1 MSKLTKNDAYCVV
14 YGEYDEEKDKEL
26 FRCPREAEETNLRE
40 YVNSSRDFL
49 GLEQEESIEYI
60 KEMKEKTGYQGYFR
74 MYFRN
79 GTWYGSWFETSQN
92 ISNLSIKGVSR
103 IVRFLQEKFPCGCN
117 STMQEYLKENFSP
130 WGASDTRYL
139 LKPLYSDHYRIMFD
153 TLYGNEDY
161 PVRIYVFE
169 E

>member
-1 MSKLTKNDAYCVV
+1 MGNTTKKKTKNCSDAR
-14 YGEYDEEKDKEL
+14 GKT
-26 FRCPREAEETNLRE
+26 EETSLRE

-74 MYFRN
+74 MYFRF
-79 GTWYGSWFETSQN
+79 GRWYGSWFETSQN
-92 ISNLSIKGVSR
+92 VSNLSIKGVSR
-103 IVRFLQEKFPCGCN
+103 IVRFLQDKFPCGCN
-117 STMQEYLKENFSP
+117 STMQEYLEENFSP

-139 LKPLYSDHYRIMFD
+139 LKPVYSDHYRIMFD
-153 TLYGNEDY
+153 TFYGNEDY